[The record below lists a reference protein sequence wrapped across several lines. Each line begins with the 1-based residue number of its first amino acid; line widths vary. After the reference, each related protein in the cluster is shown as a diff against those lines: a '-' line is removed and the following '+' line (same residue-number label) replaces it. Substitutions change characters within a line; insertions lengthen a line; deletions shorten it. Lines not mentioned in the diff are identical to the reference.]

1 MSELLSRVAELESK
15 GEAERI
21 ETLTELVEV
30 LDPND
35 GKEEQNKIQSES
47 VLDNSRMVDLI
58 ITLSATTSSV
68 DVATPA
74 LRVLDRLAFDEDNAR
89 GLLQRCPRL
98 IQVLMTELTP
108 GVEIPEQVQVAA
120 LDVLSNLA
128 LNEGNAREMVTKHA
142 TLFSLLAAKADSES
156 EQVQVAA
163 LNVLYNLALNEG
175 NAREMVTKHATLFS
189 LLAAK
194 ADSESEQVQVAA
206 LNVLYNLALNKG
218 NAREMVTKHATLFSL
233 LAAKADSESEQVQVA
248 ALNVLYNLALNEGNA
263 REMVTKHA
271 TLFSLL
277 AAKADSELEQVQVAA
292 LDVLS
297 NLAWNEGN
305 VREMVIKHATLLS
318 LLVANVGSKSKQVQV
333 KALEVLCYLALNGE
347 NAREMVTEH
356 ATLFPLVVANVGSK
370 SKQVQVAALEVLSS
384 LVWNSGNVREMVIKH
399 ATLLSLLVANVGSK
413 SKQVQVKALE
423 VLCYLASNSDNAR
436 EMVTEHATLV
446 SLVVAKV
453 ESESKHVQIG
463 ALGMLQKLA
472 QNSGNKQ
479 KMMTLLV
486 AKLGTDNP
494 EQVQVA
500 LNVLQSLA
508 NKDKNA
514 REMVIEHATLVPLL
528 MAKLYFAASP
538 TTTTDAAPL
547 MFPVFSQALVDAS
560 AELDVVLKFRLLV
573 EKVKVS
579 TQRVIDKDA
588 LMGQNCGDGRVL
600 EGIQGLK
607 STKFNL
613 TQFGGLFAPPPTSQQ
628 WDWIEKRNLESMKLN
643 LTQFETQLGSE
654 PFFAPPTS
662 QQLDWIEKRNLA
674 RSNLLSSRMRLE
686 QAISATGAAH
696 LAEFNA
702 LKQQLGEAINDLDS
716 FLQCTNTPGLFS
728 PDSVCLEASKSSAIE
743 VKQRELLH
751 VFQVKLVQG
760 INDASPC
767 STIDRMTTC
776 YLELILL
783 CKMRTREELDNM
795 LQQAREVLQ
804 SQGVLRWTKK
814 RLESSNE
821 FISQNKEL
829 QAKLER
835 ANEIIDETR
844 KLRGQFVNLEIEIDE
859 HNLLRKKALL
869 KGQAVARIERKLA
882 TLDATRKSI
891 IFIKGELD
899 KEMRHLVSKQ
909 VALEENVVC
918 HFPELF
924 HRVALE
930 WEATPVGQAL
940 SKADE
945 IKALL
950 LKSDLLLSQGV
961 AEYAGPT
968 ARMELTMN
976 NVQSFAVR
984 GAVANGSGTQ
994 VVIKRVVIKDSL
1006 TEIAKTKRILRASR
1020 IAAHPSILS
1029 CLGGIVVSEQEVNL
1043 VFPYMCGGDLAFWS
1057 QEQVRPAS
1065 RKVDVL
1071 TQVSDAIVALHRVNI
1086 FHRDIKPWNIVMD
1099 SSRDDAVPKLT
1110 DFDMSKETGIAQT
1123 FNTTRGLLGTTQGF
1137 RAPEVGSK
1145 VFFSATD
1152 YEKQDVY
1159 SFGATAMWL
1168 LGDKSAHSAL
1178 FARCTKDDA
1187 NLRPTSKE
1195 VYGIL

>member
-1 MSELLSRVAELESK
+1 MVTEHATLVSLLVAK
-15 GEAERI
+15 
-21 ETLTELVEV
+21 V
-30 LDPND
+30 
-35 GKEEQNKIQSES
+35 KSES
-47 VLDNSRMVDLI
+47 
-58 ITLSATTSSV
+58 
-68 DVATPA
+68 
-74 LRVLDRLAFDEDNAR
+74 
-89 GLLQRCPRL
+89 
-98 IQVLMTELTP
+98 
-108 GVEIPEQVQVAA
+108 EQVQVTALEVLCNLASNYENAQEMVTNLSLFVAKAESESEQVKVAA
-120 LDVLSNLA
+120 LNVLCNLA
-128 LNEGNAREMVTKHA
+128 RNNENAREMA
-142 TLFSLLAAKADSES
+142 TEHSTLLSLLVVKVGSES

-163 LNVLYNLALNEG
+163 LNVLYNLVCN
-175 NAREMVTKHATLFS
+175 
-189 LLAAK
+189 
-194 ADSESEQVQVAA
+194 D
-206 LNVLYNLALNKG
+206 
-218 NAREMVTKHATLFSL
+218 
-233 LAAKADSESEQVQVA
+233 
-248 ALNVLYNLALNEGNA
+248 
-263 REMVTKHA
+263 
-271 TLFSLL
+271 
-277 AAKADSELEQVQVAA
+277 
-292 LDVLS
+292 
-297 NLAWNEGN
+297 
-305 VREMVIKHATLLS
+305 
-318 LLVANVGSKSKQVQV
+318 
-333 KALEVLCYLALNGE
+333 E

-356 ATLFPLVVANVGSK
+356 ATFVA
-370 SKQVQVAALEVLSS
+370 
-384 LVWNSGNVREMVIKH
+384 
-399 ATLLSLLVANVGSK
+399 LL
-413 SKQVQVKALE
+413 
-423 VLCYLASNSDNAR
+423 
-436 EMVTEHATLV
+436 
-446 SLVVAKV
+446 VAKV
-453 ESESKHVQIG
+453 ESESEQVQVK
-463 ALGMLQKLA
+463 ALDVLQKLA
-472 QNSGNKQ
+472 QSWNSGNKQ
-479 KMMTLLV
+479 KIITLLV
-486 AKLGTDNP
+486 ARLGVDNP
-494 EQVQVA
+494 EQVQIA

-514 REMVIEHATLVPLL
+514 REMVIKHATLIPLL
-528 MAKLYFAASP
+528 MTKLSFAASP
-538 TTTTDAAPL
+538 TTTTDAVSL

-573 EKVKVS
+573 DKVKVS
-579 TQRVIDKDA
+579 AQRVIDKDA
-588 LMGQNCGDGRVL
+588 LMDQNCGDGRVL
-600 EGIQGLK
+600 EGILG
-607 STKFNL
+607 
-613 TQFGGLFAPPPTSQQ
+613 
-628 WDWIEKRNLESMKLN
+628 LESMKLD

-662 QQLDWIEKRNLA
+662 QQLYWIEKRNLA
-674 RSNLLSSRMRLE
+674 RSNLLSSTMRLE

-702 LKQQLGEAINDLDS
+702 LKQQL
-716 FLQCTNTPGLFS
+716 
-728 PDSVCLEASKSSAIE
+728 DSVCLEASKSSVIE
-743 VKQRELLH
+743 VKQRELLQ
-751 VFQVKLVQG
+751 VFQVELAQG
-760 INDASPC
+760 ISDASPR
-767 STIDRMTTC
+767 SAVDRMTNC

-804 SQGVLRWTKK
+804 SQGVLRWAEK

-835 ANEIIDETR
+835 ANQIIDETR
-844 KLRGQFVNLEIEIDE
+844 KLKDQFDDLEIEIAE
-859 HNLLRKKALL
+859 QNLLQAKAHK
-869 KGQAVARIERKLA
+869 KGQAVAGIEGELA

-899 KEMRHLVSKQ
+899 KEMRHLAGKQ
-909 VALEENVVC
+909 AALEENVVC
-918 HFPELF
+918 YFPELF

-968 ARMELTMN
+968 ARMELTMK
-976 NVQSFAVR
+976 NVQSLVVR
-984 GAVANGSGTQ
+984 GAVANGSGAQ

-1029 CLGGIVVSEQEVNL
+1029 CLGGIVVSEQEVKL

-1137 RAPEVGSK
+1137 RAPEVGNKPSI
-1145 VFFSATD
+1145 SATD
-1152 YEKQDVY
+1152 YGKQDVY
-1159 SFGATAMWL
+1159 SFGATAIWL
-1168 LGDKSAHSAL
+1168 LGNEPVHLAL
-1178 FARCTKDDA
+1178 FASCTNHDA

-1195 VYGIL
+1195 VYGILSKRRCILCLDDDVAFKDCVVCPDGAHSICNGCFDGWVEDQLQTELGRRKEVVACPSCTTNQPFPIRLYAHHIDLVLRSHREKVESTVNQQVAKEVATALEKERALRVVALEKERALGVVALALRMVEDLLTSKCPQCKAAFLDFTGCCALTCASCNIQFCAFCHQGAAANAYSHVQQCVENPNKGSYFCDKAKYATQQKAFKTKILKKFLQTLGEVTQGRVRKSALGREYLSQKRMMQ